1 MSRELRANVEEYL
14 RIRRALGFQLD
25 DHGRLLAA
33 FIDHLERI
41 GASTPTVD
49 AALQWATAPQGVQ
62 PFRWKQRLSVVRG
75 FARYLHGLDPAV
87 PVPPSD
93 LLVYRRRRPTPSVM
107 SDSDITRLLSA
118 ASQRP
123 RPLTAATYH
132 TLFGLMAVTGM
143 RVGEAVGLDVD
154 DVDLD
159 SGVIVIRETKHH
171 KARRIPVHPTTVAAL
186 CRYSQLRQHPCPR
199 PTVPCFFVSS
209 RAGRITTRRARA
221 MFARLVDHAG
231 LQPRAGARPRVHDLR
246 HSFAVAT
253 LLDWYRDGTDVTAR
267 MPLLSA
273 YLGHVG
279 PASTYWYLQAT
290 PELLGVAAQW
300 LEQHQGQ
307 RS

>member
-1 MSRELRANVEEYL
+1 MSHVLRTHVEEYL
-14 RIRRALGFQLD
+14 RIRRALGFKLE
-25 DHGRLLAA
+25 DHARSLSG
-33 FIDHLERI
+33 FIDYLERI
-41 GASTPTVD
+41 GVSTLTVE
-49 AALQWATAPQGVQ
+49 AALGWATEPQGVQ

-75 FARYLHGLDPAV
+75 FARYLHGLDPMV

-93 LLVYRRRRPTPSVM
+93 LLVYRRRRPAPYVM
-107 SDSDITRLLSA
+107 TDTDINKLLLA

-132 TLFGLMAVTGM
+132 TLIGLLAVTGM
-143 RVGEAVGLDVD
+143 RISEAVGLNVD

-159 SGVIVIRETKHH
+159 AAVIVIRQTKYR

-186 CRYSQLRQHPCPR
+186 RRYSQLRQQLCPQ
-199 PTVPCFFVSS
+199 PKTPCFFVSS
-209 RAGRITTRRARA
+209 RAGQITTRRAGA
-221 MFARLVDHAG
+221 MFARIVDHAG

-246 HSFAVAT
+246 HSFAVNT
-253 LLDWYRDGTDVTAR
+253 LLDWYRDGAYVAAR

-279 PASTYWYLQAT
+279 PSSTYWYLQAT
-290 PELLGVAAQW
+290 PELLTVAAQW
-300 LEQHQGQ
+300 LAQHQGF